1 MVKMRVVLRI
11 ASSHIRLHV
20 RLGNGI
26 HNHWCSALAKIL
38 VACKEFSLLLFQS
51 LNSTAPIYKAEDD
64 EENDHTD
71 YYRSNSPRWD

>member
-11 ASSHIRLHV
+11 ASSHFRLHV

-26 HNHWCSALAKIL
+26 YNHWCIALAKI
-38 VACKEFSLLLFQS
+38 VVERKEFSLLLFQS

-71 YYRSNSPRWD
+71 YYHRNSPKWE